1 VLKLLRHLLCL
12 GLLFGLA
19 GNGIAVAAPCILMTQ
34 GQSATAMADMPD
46 CSMAKACSDCG
57 AKGDASHKSGKD
69 KAPGCMAMTACAAML
84 AMKTP
89 DSAATLRH
97 QAAAHRF
104 SPPTEMLAG
113 RDVAPEPEPPTL
125 LG

>member
-1 VLKLLRHLLCL
+1 VLSL

-19 GNGIAVAAPCILMTQ
+19 GNGVAVAAPCLLMTQ
-34 GQSATAMADMPD
+34 GQPAAAMADMPD
-46 CSMAKACSDCG
+46 CAMAKNCADCG
-57 AKGDASHKSGKD
+57 AKGDASHKSGQD

-84 AMKTP
+84 AMKEP
-89 DSAATLRH
+89 DPATSVRH
-97 QAAAHRF
+97 QAIAHRF
-104 SPPTEMLAG
+104 SPPTTVLAG